1 MRAVHPTP
9 SGTPLA
15 IGAKLRSTR
24 LAQSLTIADVATATG
39 LSTGFI
45 SRVERDET
53 SPSVT
58 SLVTLCQVLS
68 LPLGSLFEAP
78 ENEVI
83 ALADAPFINM
93 GGSNAIERLLTPRGE
108 SRVQVLRSRLEPG
121 ATGGLEL
128 YTINCDVEIVH
139 VLSGSL
145 HVRLVTGTV
154 ELATGDTMTLAGR
167 EPHSWDNGTDAVT
180 EIIWTI
186 VPAAWSG
193 SS

>member
-9 SGTPLA
+9 SGAPLA

-24 LAQSLTIADVATATG
+24 LAQALTIADVATATG

-53 SPSVT
+53 SPSVST
-58 SLVTLCQVLS
+58 LVTLCQVLS

-83 ALADAPFINM
+83 SLADAPRIKM
-93 GGSNAIERLLTPRGE
+93 GGSRAVEHLLTPRSE
-108 SRVQVLRSRLEPG
+108 SRVQVLRSLLEAG
-121 ATGGLEL
+121 ATGGEEL

-139 VLSGSL
+139 VLSGTL
-145 HVRLVTGTV
+145 RVRLVGGTV
-154 ELATGDTMTLAGR
+154 DLLTGDTMTLAGR
-167 EPHSWDNGTDAVT
+167 EPHSWDNNSDAVT
-180 EIIWTI
+180 ELIWTI